1 MQEERQAVK
10 DAFSTPINV
19 GDSVVYA
26 TLLGH
31 KPVLNRATVLQ
42 AEEDRIQVRPF
53 ARSIEPKYKVREMR
67 WLHQSENIVRVSID
81 V

>member
-1 MQEERQAVK
+1 MK
-10 DAFSTPINV
+10 DAFNTKISV
-19 GDSVVYA
+19 GDSVVFV

-42 AEEDRIQVRPF
+42 AEEERIQVRPF
-53 ARSIEPKYKVREMR
+53 ARSIEPRYKVREMR
-67 WLHQSENIVRVSID
+67 WLHQPENTVKVSMN